1 MPSAEENSHSGNIC
15 SCAMLMNLTL
25 MRDPAAP
32 LLPSSL
38 VPHTLHS
45 ALSAAPFARAAQD
58 GIPAQHDPVDLNDRV
73 AWDPH
78 ALTYADQSVLHAL
91 WMYMRPRFLR
101 LRQDW
106 DITKC
111 GAFYGVDPTKGA
123 GDGDTQTDV
132 VAAQRA
138 LQDEMR
144 DVDGLIVPG
153 IIHM

>member
-1 MPSAEENSHSGNIC
+1 MPTVQENSHAGMSC
-15 SCAMLMNLTL
+15 SCTILMNLTL

-45 ALSAAPFARAAQD
+45 ALSADPFARAAHD
-58 GIPAQHDPVDLNDRV
+58 GIPALHTPVDLNDRV

-78 ALTYADQSVLHAL
+78 ALAIADQSVLHVL
-91 WMYMRPRFLR
+91 WTYMRPRFLR

-106 DITKC
+106 DVSNC
-111 GAFYGVDPTKGA
+111 ADFYGVDPTKGA
-123 GDGDTQTDV
+123 GDGDAQADV
-132 VAAQRA
+132 VAAQR

-153 IIHM
+153 IIHL